1 MSDVRYA
8 PPHARLQTAPSPGP
22 GGTIDVGDA
31 FREGWS
37 TTWSNFGLTLGV
49 YVVGTVLMIVS
60 ALTGVG
66 LFLLCPVFLWG
77 FFRFNLNA
85 VDGRAEFAD
94 LFSGFGDYGR
104 VVGTMLV
111 LIGLVFLIAL
121 LGQVVS
127 IAGAA
132 AELGALQGLG
142 LLVNFVWSL
151 TVMPRLTFAWYY
163 AIDREAGPAEALQA
177 AWSATTGQTG
187 ACLVLSL
194 MLSIVMIMGVLFLI
208 VGVIPAVMV
217 AYLMQAAAYRQ
228 LAGQQT
234 AAA

>member
-8 PPHARLQTAPSPGP
+8 PPSARLHAAHAPGP

-37 TTWSNFGLTLGV
+37 ATWSHFGLTLGV
-49 YVVGTVLMIVS
+49 YTVGLLLTIVS
-60 ALTGVG
+60 ALTVVG

-85 VDGRAEFAD
+85 LDGRAEFAD
-94 LFSGFGDYGR
+94 LFSGFADYGR
-104 VVGTMLV
+104 VVGTILM
-111 LIGLVFLIAL
+111 LIGLFFLAAMI
-121 LGQVVS
+121 GQLVS
-127 IAGAA
+127 ISGAA
-132 AELGALQGLG
+132 IESGALEGLG
-142 LLVNFVWSL
+142 ILVNFAWSL
-151 TVMPRLTFAWYY
+151 TVMPRLAFAWYY

-177 AWSATTGQTG
+177 AWNATAGQTG
-187 ACLVLSL
+187 TCLVLSL
-194 MLSIVMIMGVLFLI
+194 LLSVVMVMGVLFLL
-208 VGVIPAVMV
+208 VGVIPALMV

-228 LAGQQT
+228 LAGAQT

>member
-8 PPHARLQTAPSPGP
+8 PPHARLRTAPAPGR

-37 TTWSNFGLTLGV
+37 ATWSNFGLTLGV
-49 YVVGTVLMIVS
+49 YVVGSLLMIVS
-60 ALTGVG
+60 ALTVVG

-94 LFSGFGDYGR
+94 LFSGFADYGR

-111 LIGLVFLIAL
+111 LMGLVFLVAL
-121 LGQVVS
+121 LGQLVS

-132 AELGALQGLG
+132 VESGALQGLG
-142 LLVNFVWSL
+142 ILVNFVWSL
-151 TVMPRLTFAWYY
+151 TVMPRLAFAWYY
-163 AIDREAGPAEALQA
+163 AVDCEAGPAEALQA
-177 AWSATTGQTG
+177 AWNATEGQTG
-187 ACLVLSL
+187 TCLVLSL
-194 MLSIVMIMGVLFLI
+194 MLSIVMIMGVLFLL
-208 VGVIPAVMV
+208 VGVIPGLMV
-217 AYLMQAAAYRQ
+217 AYLMQAAAFRQ
-228 LAGQQT
+228 LAGPQT